1 MVLLHR
7 FFHER
12 CLAFKRTIPGKQLRL
27 KRLPARY
34 GTSQPAQGERSS
46 KVPVFGDSVHK
57 RQQNKDEQI
66 EQRLMYKAV
75 LFYVHTHC
83 RKLLP
88 RVRNAQAACTPR
100 EWAESGLQQA
110 RVQQGWPK
118 ELLPGNHVSLSPNL
132 YTTTLW
138 SFIMCHFIH
147 PQPPPRWKPSQMSW
161 NRCLI
166 GIRSA

>member
-12 CLAFKRTIPGKQLRL
+12 CLAFKRIIPGKRL

-57 RQQNKDEQI
+57 RQQNKAEQI

-88 RVRNAQAACTPR
+88 RVRKQLVR
-100 EWAESGLQQA
+100 HVSGRSLGYS

-147 PQPPPRWKPSQMSW
+147 P
-161 NRCLI
+161 
-166 GIRSA
+166 